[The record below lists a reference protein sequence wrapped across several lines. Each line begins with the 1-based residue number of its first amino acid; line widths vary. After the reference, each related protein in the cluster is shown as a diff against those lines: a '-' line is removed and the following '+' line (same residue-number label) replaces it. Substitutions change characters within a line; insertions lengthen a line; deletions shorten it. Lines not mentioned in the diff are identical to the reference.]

1 MTKNNLTGCVKE
13 HIKALVCPTKLNTS
27 IIYCRG
33 KTMERMLNLKE
44 RNEIYDQKQKTKV
57 LKLLKQESD
66 KFNEV
71 HEEVYEIN
79 IQEAA

>member
-1 MTKNNLTGCVKE
+1 
-13 HIKALVCPTKLNTS
+13 
-27 IIYCRG
+27 
-33 KTMERMLNLKE
+33 MERMLNLKE